1 MTKNKFL
8 EKYPEFKDK
17 IINKLKKGTGGY
29 AGKGLRSN
37 YVEMCDIEEILDKH
51 YIKKDIKSFTKM
63 MDKYISKQKVKDT
76 IDKLTKFEYG
86 ADSLY
91 EKALM
96 DLLMELG
103 LE

>member
-8 EKYPEFKDK
+8 EKYPEFEGYSKTWDNSEDK
-17 IINKLKKGTGGY
+17 WAYNEEI
-29 AGKGLRSN
+29 
-37 YVEMCDIEEILDKH
+37 IEEILDKH

>member
-8 EKYPEFKDK
+8 EKYPEFK
-17 IINKLKKGTGGY
+17 LKTEEKFTGDFFLEVVPT
-29 AGKGLRSN
+29 K
-37 YVEMCDIEEILDKH
+37 DIEEILDKH

-63 MDKYISKQKVKDT
+63 MDKYISKEKVKDA

-96 DLLMELG
+96 DLLKELG

>member
-8 EKYPEFKDK
+8 EKYPEFEGYSKTWDNSEDK
-17 IINKLKKGTGGY
+17 WAYNEEI
-29 AGKGLRSN
+29 
-37 YVEMCDIEEILDKH
+37 IEEILDKYFIRLKESGQCPDCGH
-51 YIKKDIKSFTKM
+51 VCLRQ
-63 MDKYISKQKVKDT
+63 DKYISKEKVKDA

-96 DLLMELG
+96 DLLKELG